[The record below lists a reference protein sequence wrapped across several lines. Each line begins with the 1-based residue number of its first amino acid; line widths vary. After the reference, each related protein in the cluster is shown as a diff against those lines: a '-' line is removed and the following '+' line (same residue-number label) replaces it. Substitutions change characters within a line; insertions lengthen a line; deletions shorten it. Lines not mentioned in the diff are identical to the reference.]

1 MRKLLLLFLIFSVIT
16 STGFSQTI
24 DYKKVLLP
32 AQANNKT
39 KTHQLF
45 KAPLGSTHSVYTPS
59 FIKADQ
65 EAYAGNT
72 TDEVYNSIALADGT
86 LTATGTIVAE
96 PFPMSEEFAD
106 GVVYRVYSDLTLDEV
121 NPDDGT
127 TTALGTITGI
137 TGTPTGLAYDWSNQV
152 MYVVVLDGSNLP
164 HLCTLDMTTYAVT
177 EVGVGTGMIISM
189 DFAND
194 GYLYGVAIDDDNLY
208 QIDPATGAG
217 TSVGAIGIDLNY
229 GQDISYDPVSEQLY
243 AITCGAS
250 YEFGT
255 YDLTTGAFTAIA
267 DAGGIQFGTLVV
279 CNYPADPGA
288 PAAVSDLTATP
299 DAGGALTADVS
310 WTNPNLD
317 FSGNTLTELTSID
330 LYLDGAETPEYTNAS
345 PTIGGAENETI
356 TVLTAGFHAFKVI
369 GTNSAGVGVPTTVTV
384 WVGEDVPAAPTNVG
398 FTNTDMEISLTWD
411 APTEGLHGEYFTGT
425 GVTYTVVRYPGEVV
439 VSEDQAGLTFSET
452 LSEANNYYYEII
464 ASNASGQGGVA
475 TSETILLGDIINFDF
490 EAGLPEGGELID
502 GACGWLFGN
511 NGSSDYWTIPEHG
524 NYAYVNDDECNGDMS
539 DVWMILPP
547 VDFTEINAP
556 WIKFENVRN
565 YDIFTIK
572 ASLDGTTW
580 DDVEVLSSDN
590 ISAWQEETVDLTAY
604 ANEPIVF
611 IAFHYNDDGAWA
623 YGWAVDDVM
632 MPGSLI
638 TITCPK
644 PTDLTVTDITTNSA
658 VLGWT
663 SSSDTWNIEWG
674 TLGFTQG
681 EGTLIEG
688 TSDNPYTLS
697 DLDSGT
703 AYEFYVQADCGG
715 GDLSLWAGPFSFTTE
730 YVCDVIDT
738 YPFFEGFE
746 TAVPPACWLALDEDG
761 DGYNWTQVP
770 ATSHTTHTGDFAAMS
785 QSWDGSPLT
794 PDNYL
799 ITPQLDIN
807 ADNLE
812 LRFWVAAQDPDYPS
826 DKFSVMVSTTG
837 TAPADFTE
845 IYTETLSSEVW
856 SEVVLSLAD
865 YNGELIYIAIR
876 HWDCTDLFQMKL
888 DDFLVDFETGISE
901 SVSKNVNLYPNP
913 STGLVNISS
922 VNGAE
927 ISVTNMLGQ
936 EVYRTVSTQ
945 DVLTIDASTWGQGSY
960 MVRVIENGEVSVMK
974 FNIVK

>member
-1 MRKLLLLFLIFSVIT
+1 MLVAS
-16 STGFSQTI
+16 GFAQVKKSPILGKQKMHSTI
-24 DYKKVLLP
+24 DI
-32 AQANNKT
+32 T
-39 KTHQLF
+39 T
-45 KAPLGSTHSVYTPS
+45 TPS
-59 FIKADQ
+59 KDVLVNTNK
-65 EAYAGNT
+65 EAWDIAFTFDASAAANPGIETDGQNFYTVSWNST
-72 TDEVYNSIALADGT
+72 TFT
-86 LTATGTIVAE
+86 
-96 PFPMSEEFAD
+96 
-106 GVVYRVYSDLTLDEV
+106 R
-121 NPDDGT
+121 
-127 TTALGTITGI
+127 
-137 TGTPTGLAYDWSNQV
+137 YD
-152 MYVVVLDGSNLP
+152 MDGSNAETFDVPGVSAVRDMAYDGTYFYGAAADMNLFQMD
-164 HLCTLDMTTYAVT
+164 LENETLISTITATCTGVTGIRHIAYDPNLDSGNGGFWIGNWGELGA
-177 EVGVGTGMIISM
+177 IAM
-189 DFAND
+189 DGSELVASTATIESC
-194 GYLYGVAIDDDNLY
+194 YGSAYDPWT
-208 QIDPATGAG
+208 DPANPCLWLFQQPNGSEAVFYQFDINTYSYTGTTHDCSDAPG
-217 TSVGAIGIDLNY
+217 FIDGSISGGA
-229 GQDISYDPVSEQLY
+229 
-243 AITCGAS
+243 CS
-250 YEFGT
+250 YE
-255 YDLTTGAFTAIA
+255 A
-267 DAGGIQFGTLVV
+267 DGMFYLVGSIQQEPNLVV
-279 CNYPADPGA
+279 AYELATTADPAA

-310 WTNPNLD
+310 WTNPSLD

-330 LYLDGAETPEYTNAS
+330 LYLDGSETPEYTNAS

-398 FTNTDMEISLTWD
+398 LTNTDMEISLTWD

-475 TSETILLGDIINFDF
+475 TSETILLGDVIIFDF

-502 GACGWLFGN
+502 GDCGWLFGN

-524 NYAYVNDDECNGDMS
+524 NYAYANDDQCNGDMS

-547 VDFTEINAP
+547 VDFTEIDAP
-556 WIKFENVRN
+556 WVSFQNVRKF
-565 YDIFTIK
+565 DIFTIK

-580 DDVEVLSSDN
+580 DDVEVLSTDN

-604 ANEPIVF
+604 ANEPTVF
-611 IAFHYNDDGAWA
+611 IAFHYNDDGAWG

-632 MPGSLI
+632 MPGSII

-715 GDLSLWAGPFSFTTE
+715 GDLSFWAGPFSFTTE

-746 TAVPPACWLALDEDG
+746 NAVPPACWLALDEDG

-770 ATSHTTHTGDFAAMS
+770 VSSHTTHTGDFAAMS
-785 QSWDGSPLT
+785 ASYDNDFGVLT

-812 LRFWVAAQDPDYPS
+812 LRFWVAAQDPDWAAE
-826 DKFSVMVSTTG
+826 KFSVMVSTTG

-856 SEVVLSLAD
+856 SEVVLSLTD

-876 HWDCTDLFQMKL
+876 HWDSTNWFQMKL
-888 DDFLVDFETGISE
+888 DDFLIDFETGISE